1 MISGQNHTAVTR
13 FILLSLT
20 DQADQKQ
27 LLFAVFLMICT
38 VTLAGNL
45 GMIDLI
51 CASSALH
58 TPMYFLLSM
67 LSFLDTCNSSVFT
80 PGLLISILTTD
91 RSISFTGCVV
101 QMASMILHGTGEP
114 ALGHNGL

>member
-13 FILLSLT
+13 FILLGLT

-38 VTLAGNL
+38 VTLAGTL

-51 CASSALH
+51 RASSVLH
-58 TPMYFLLSM
+58 TPMYF
-67 LSFLDTCNSSVFT
+67 FLGVTHMQNLRT
-80 PGLLISILTTD
+80 KTD
-91 RSISFTGCVV
+91 EHRGRERKIR
-101 QMASMILHGTGEP
+101 
-114 ALGHNGL
+114 